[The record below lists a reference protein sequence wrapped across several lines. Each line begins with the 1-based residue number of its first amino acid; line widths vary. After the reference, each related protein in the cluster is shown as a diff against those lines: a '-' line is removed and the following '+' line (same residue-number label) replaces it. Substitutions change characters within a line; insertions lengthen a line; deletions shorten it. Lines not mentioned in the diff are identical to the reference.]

1 MKTAIFSLVI
11 ALSVA
16 IMSLFQFEKYQKFS
30 LETHTKISA
39 LESQF
44 EAQAEKLQN
53 PLNDSKALNDTA
65 QVPSLASTP
74 TFDIPTLS
82 KAEAEYLIRLAEI
95 RFHIDKDAQST
106 MMLLANAQDKIRLVS
121 DISLNPLREALEKDV
136 AALQSLNLVNTEEI
150 WLKASSLIEKVNQ
163 LPLRGAPV
171 GTQLAET
178 KPERDLELEQ
188 YPKWK
193 QALFKSWY
201 EIKDLVKI
209 RHYAKP
215 VEPVVQET
223 QQVLIKENLR
233 LLLEQIRIAI
243 LHNQNKVY
251 HQAIQDTQNWLN
263 QYFEESNSN
272 VREVQNILSS
282 MDTLNLQP
290 ELPKLMSFEQ
300 LNLQRP

>member
-1 MKTAIFSLVI
+1 MKMAIFSLVI
-11 ALSVA
+11 VLSVA

-39 LESQF
+39 LESQL

-53 PLNDSKALNDTA
+53 HVSDIKASIDTA
-65 QVPSLASTP
+65 LVNNPKL
-74 TFDIPTLS
+74 DIPTLS
-82 KAEAEYLIRLAEI
+82 KVEAEHLIRLAEI
-95 RFHIDKDAQST
+95 RFHIDKDVQST
-106 MMLLANAQDKIRLVS
+106 RMLLANAQDKIRLVS
-121 DISLNPLREALEKDV
+121 DINLNPLREALDKDL
-136 AALQSLNLVNTEEI
+136 ATLQNLNLVNTEEI
-150 WLKASSLIEKVNQ
+150 WLKASGIIEKVNQ
-163 LPLRGAPV
+163 LPLRGARL
-171 GTQLAET
+171 GTQVSKS
-178 KPERDLELEQ
+178 KPERDPGLEQ
-188 YPKWK
+188 YPRWK

-223 QQVLIKENLR
+223 EQTLIKENLR

-243 LHNQNKVY
+243 LNNQNNVY
-251 HQAIQDTQNWLN
+251 YQAIQDTQNWLN

-272 VREVQNILSS
+272 VREIQNILSS
-282 MDTLNLQP
+282 MNTLNLKP

-300 LNLQRP
+300 LTLQRS